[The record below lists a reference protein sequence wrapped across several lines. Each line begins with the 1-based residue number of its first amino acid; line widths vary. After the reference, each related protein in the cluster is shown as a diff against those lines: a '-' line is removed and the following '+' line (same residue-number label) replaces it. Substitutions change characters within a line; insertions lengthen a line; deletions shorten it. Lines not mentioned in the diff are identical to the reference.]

1 MPFQMPQT
9 SVDLFCDAAA
19 AGMVA
24 DMTNTEIE
32 SFSAQVG
39 IDFGFAVVKGTNKD
53 QVKLP
58 TSGADVS
65 GAFRGWAKRDV
76 MREPGATDYRATD
89 TVPVLRKGKIWV
101 PYEGT
106 PAADGAVYVVN
117 GSGAGTAGKIRHD
130 ANGGAATLVSGAIV
144 RDVDTTLGLAL
155 IQVNMP

>member
-19 AGMVA
+19 AGMIA

-32 SFSAQVG
+32 SYSAQVG
-39 IDFGFAVVKGTNKD
+39 VDFGSALVKGSTTD

-58 TSGADVS
+58 TTAADVS
-65 GAFRGWAKRDV
+65 DHFRGFAKRDV

-89 TVPVLRKGKIWV
+89 TVPVVRKGKIWV
-101 PYEGT
+101 SYEGT
-106 PAADGAVYVVN
+106 PVEDGVVFIVN

-130 ANGGAATLVSGAIV
+130 ANGGAATQLSGAIV
-144 RDVDTTLGLAL
+144 RRIDTTLGLAQ
-155 IQVNMP
+155 IQVNLP